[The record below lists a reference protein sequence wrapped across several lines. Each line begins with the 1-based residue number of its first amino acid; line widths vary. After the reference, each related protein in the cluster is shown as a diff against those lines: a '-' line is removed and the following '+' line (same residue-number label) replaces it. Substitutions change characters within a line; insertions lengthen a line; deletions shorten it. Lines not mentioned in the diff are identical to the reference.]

1 MVPCGFKIACR
12 RASCPTRRSPASV
25 NATTDGVV
33 RDPSALG
40 ITVGFPASVA
50 AITELVVPRSIPTAT
65 AMTTSHHH
73 YLRPAPGHGA
83 LPVRGP
89 AGRPGRSDAAVRPA
103 LVASSCGAHDG
114 GDITTI
120 WLSGAIG
127 LITQGQPRATG
138 LGTRGGGYPS
148 PSAERARPGA
158 VRGGGVPVTRCHQA
172 PTPAG
177 PGVGLLHE

>member
-65 AMTTSHHH
+65 AMTTSHHR
-73 YLRPAPGHGA
+73 YLRPA
-83 LPVRGP
+83 L
-89 AGRPGRSDAAVRPA
+89 GRGRSRYTARPDGQGGRTRPCLPA
-103 LVASSCGAHDG
+103 LMASSCGYPQR
-114 GDITTI
+114 GDITQVE
-120 WLSGAIG
+120 LSGRSE
-127 LITQGQPRATG
+127 LE
-138 LGTRGGGYPS
+138 RGGSAGSLPAAS
-148 PSAERARPGA
+148 PAS
-158 VRGGGVPVTRCHQA
+158 VT
-172 PTPAG
+172 G
-177 PGVGLLHE
+177 